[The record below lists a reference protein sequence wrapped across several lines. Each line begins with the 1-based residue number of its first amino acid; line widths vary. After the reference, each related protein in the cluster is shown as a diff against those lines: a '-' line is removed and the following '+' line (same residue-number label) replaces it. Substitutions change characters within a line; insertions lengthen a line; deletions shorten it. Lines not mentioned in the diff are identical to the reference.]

1 MDRQQALNRIIEL
14 AAKWQQKHEWAAAF
28 KAADRFR
35 EYRDKGSDRF
45 DELSDQKHGQVIA
58 AHAEFIEMEN
68 LLRQYSPEF
77 LELVPGVNFFTGATE
92 DHSQQIQN
100 VKRLEGSLR
109 AKLQSVAAP
118 VTEERAC
125 TIPEAE
131 ALPFGLQR
139 CDVPRWLRRAGF
151 DAPVEIPEVY
161 SEVMEALMAAAPNAV
176 TGAKRNHLKACG
188 YDTKNAPK
196 KLRDVIDVI
205 GLAIDGWTL
214 RALET

>member
-1 MDRQQALNRIIEL
+1 MERVQALTHIIEL
-14 AAKWQQKHEWAAAF
+14 AMKWQQKHEWAAAF
-28 KAADRFR
+28 NAADRFR
-35 EYRDKGSDRF
+35 EYRDKGTERF
-45 DELSDQKHGQVIA
+45 DQLSEDRHSLVIA
-58 AHAEFIEMEN
+58 AHSEFIAMEN
-68 LLRQYSPEF
+68 LLRVHAPV
-77 LELVPGVNFFTGATE
+77 LLVLVPIVNFFTDSAT
-92 DHSQQIQN
+92 DHSQHIHD
-100 VKRLEGSLR
+100 VKNLEGAVR
-109 AKLQSVAAP
+109 AMLQSVVAP

-131 ALPFGLQR
+131 GLPFGLQR